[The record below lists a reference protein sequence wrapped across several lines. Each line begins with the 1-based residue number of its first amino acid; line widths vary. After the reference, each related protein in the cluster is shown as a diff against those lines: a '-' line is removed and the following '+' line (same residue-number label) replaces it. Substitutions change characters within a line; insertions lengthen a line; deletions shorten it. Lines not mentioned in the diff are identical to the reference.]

1 MRTILFLIT
10 FFYTSIAFANTYNFK
25 ITRIIDGDTVEFEA
39 KFLLPELGNKL
50 KLRILGVDTPEKGK
64 RAKCNKEEQSSLK
77 AKLFVEQEISNGK
90 IVLITIKK
98 WDKFGGRVLGDVIID
113 NKLLSNSLIKKG
125 YAVYYSGKGKKKDW
139 CE

>member
-1 MRTILFLIT
+1 MRTLLFLIT

-113 NKLLSNSLIKKG
+113 NKLLSNSLIEKG